1 MEEQDIDIIDR
12 ILEDFGANEDDD
24 IVDDAAKVEQFV
36 LRAGEEEAAT
46 AGKRR
51 DQQIYDTKNGRLG
64 SDGIEKNTVEERGW
78 MQRRVPAKSINSDG
92 SFSGCDERK
101 SDGLD
106 FDEDNRRSPSE
117 GGAHSSD
124 FSEPLLREVV
134 LRTISENERE
144 NDGGRNDDK

>member
-64 SDGIEKNTVEERGW
+64 NDGIEKNTVEEKVW

-92 SFSGCDERK
+92 SFRGATRGRAMDWISTKIIEGRLQKEVPTLLIFRNRCCEK
-101 SDGLD
+101 SC
-106 FDEDNRRSPSE
+106 
-117 GGAHSSD
+117 
-124 FSEPLLREVV
+124 
-134 LRTISENERE
+134 
-144 NDGGRNDDK
+144 